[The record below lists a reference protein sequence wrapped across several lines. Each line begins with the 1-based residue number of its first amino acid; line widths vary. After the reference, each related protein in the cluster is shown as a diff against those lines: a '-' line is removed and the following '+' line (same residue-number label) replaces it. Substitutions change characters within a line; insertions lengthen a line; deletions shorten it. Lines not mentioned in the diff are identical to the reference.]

1 MHRHASSAD
10 RVLQEQGRSARR
22 AARLRPKDLPD
33 RRRLPRGVFAALDPP
48 GLPARCRE
56 SRVNQIAALERRT
69 ARGGKDSIGHAP
81 GARRLGQRDRR
92 RGLLRRQPLYVE
104 RFGVA
109 DLARDQ
115 RSRAVDLGH

>member
-1 MHRHASSAD
+1 VPKSGLYIDFLHIDFLPKLNSKMIRLVD
-10 RVLQEQGRSARR
+10 NPRV
-22 AARLRPKDLPD
+22 
-33 RRRLPRGVFAALDPP
+33 
-48 GLPARCRE
+48 
-56 SRVNQIAALERRT
+56 VNQIAALERRT
-69 ARGGKDSIGHAP
+69 ARGGKDRIDHAP